1 MADISQRN
9 KQKQELA
16 TIGYSLGFIDDRAPK
31 MTFYRHKP
39 DLNVEGLVVSEVG
52 SALHNLPS
60 SPDYV
65 LKMSRMG
72 RFAWLPGG
80 DCTCRWC
87 VERKA
92 IATVNAKEE
101 VKSVPVEKTE
111 TPEASTEF
119 ADVVVEVQLGVTIT
133 VPNDILI
140 TVVAGL

>member
-16 TIGYSLGFIDDRAPK
+16 TLGYSLGFIDDRAPK

-65 LKMSRMG
+65 LKMSKMG

-80 DCTCRWC
+80 DCTCKWC
-87 VERKA
+87 VERNVKVKA
-92 IATVNAKEE
+92 EKPLTVSESIDESPTN
-101 VKSVPVEKTE
+101 SFT
-111 TPEASTEF
+111 
-119 ADVVVEVQLGVTIT
+119 DVVIEV
-133 VPNDILI
+133 
-140 TVVAGL
+140 